1 MKGRLSGFL
10 QSNFN
15 VAICRTIGWHRA
27 DRWVRFLGRLYFFFR
42 WREKK
47 IIWNNIGTVFANG
60 RQNPRLR
67 HLYKAVLNGITLH
80 YYEKLFNAYCSEERS
95 RRFFDTK
102 VVDEGIETVRQ
113 ARESGRGVLLVTG
126 HYGGVEFM
134 PGYLGF
140 RGLPVSI
147 VVRFASDRLR
157 RLSRTKG
164 GRFGIEI
171 IDADGSPSVFFSIC
185 RHLKQNRVVIT
196 QCDEVDAWRTN
207 GASPLS
213 FLGRRVAPDRAL
225 SLLVRRTRCPVVF
238 AAMHRN
244 PELSYRFLA
253 ARSEAIEPAGRY
265 GAGET
270 GLKFIESLV
279 RRHPHQW
286 YQWVKLPVAEE
297 HRAFRPGP
305 LRYAQ
310 RPFLTTSAEGTS

>member
-1 MKGRLSGFL
+1 L
-10 QSNFN
+10 
-15 VAICRTIGWHRA
+15 T
-27 DRWVRFLGRLYFFFR
+27 
-42 WREKK
+42 
-47 IIWNNIGTVFANG
+47 
-60 RQNPRLR
+60 
-67 HLYKAVLNGITLH
+67 GITTH
-80 YYEKLFNAYCSEERS
+80 YYEKLFNAYCSAEKS
-95 RRFFDTK
+95 RRFFDTR
-102 VVDEGIETVRQ
+102 VADNGIETVRE

-157 RLSRTKG
+157 RLSRSKG

-171 IDADGSPSVFFSIC
+171 IDADASPSVFFSIC

-196 QCDEVDAWRTN
+196 QCDEIDAWRKN
-207 GASPLS
+207 GASSLF
-213 FLGRRVAPDRAL
+213 FLGRRVAPERAL

-244 PELSYRFLA
+244 PDLSYRFLA
-253 ARSEAIEPAGRY
+253 ARSEAIEPGGRR
-265 GAGET
+265 GADET

-286 YQWVKLPVAEE
+286 YQWVKLPVAEK
-297 HRAFRPGP
+297 HRAFRPRP
-305 LRYAQ
+305 LWSAQ
-310 RPFLTTSAEGTS
+310 QPFHPTAAEESA